1 MTIKQFLEKQPL
13 DSDTI
18 LRFQFTDR
26 YDVGWNH
33 NTAKSS
39 LKDRLIEN
47 FSCHLQRDEGEPGLY
62 IFNLNLNKIP
72 KNLFTTFF
80 EIYEQPAHKSEGGNV
95 TVREYLNELQKH
107 YSKERQPRVFFRQK
121 IFMKTFNEKDVHGQ
135 WRRFATQNAV
145 SLEEAING
153 PFSHLFVDNVDAKDD
168 TVFVDLVTTAEK
180 RLEEMN
186 MIIQQE
192 EADKRL
198 ANAFNILGLS
208 VTGFIMI
215 VGTWLGWHF
224 GGSILCSVFGLLC
237 GLVGGLVFGLIV
249 LDILKETGKFIVSED
264 GKLKFKRK

>member
-1 MTIKQFLEKQPL
+1 MDLNEIP
-13 DSDTI
+13 
-18 LRFQFTDR
+18 
-26 YDVGWNH
+26 
-33 NTAKSS
+33 
-39 LKDRLIEN
+39 
-47 FSCHLQRDEGEPGLY
+47 EG
-62 IFNLNLNKIP
+62 
-72 KNLFTTFF
+72 LFTTFS
-80 EIYEQPAHKSEGGNV
+80 EIYEQAAKKSDEENI
-95 TVREYLNELQKH
+95 TVQEYLQELEKGFDEGTNP
-107 YSKERQPRVFFRQK
+107 KVFFYQK
-121 IFMKTFNEKDVHGQ
+121 ILIKDSNG
-135 WRRFATQNAV
+135 RENIYSFATQNAV
-145 SLEEAING
+145 SLKEAING

>member
-1 MTIKQFLEKQPL
+1 
-13 DSDTI
+13 
-18 LRFQFTDR
+18 
-26 YDVGWNH
+26 
-33 NTAKSS
+33 
-39 LKDRLIEN
+39 
-47 FSCHLQRDEGEPGLY
+47 
-62 IFNLNLNKIP
+62 
-72 KNLFTTFF
+72 
-80 EIYEQPAHKSEGGNV
+80 
-95 TVREYLNELQKH
+95 
-107 YSKERQPRVFFRQK
+107 
-121 IFMKTFNEKDVHGQ
+121 MKTFNEKDVHGQ

-168 TVFVDLVTTAEK
+168 TVFVNLVTTAEEITM
-180 RLEEMN
+180 RIQQEEQQQKA
-186 MIIQQE
+186 QQE

-249 LDILKETGKFIVSED
+249 LDILKETGIYSSIGRWTYYFGQDV
-264 GKLKFKRK
+264 RKPLENRNLIPNTPR